1 MISSILYLILDKSI
15 VIFERIFMQE
25 VIQVNVLSR
34 DDDEEIK
41 IYELES
47 LINTAGGKPV
57 AFVSQIV
64 NKVNPRYYIGK
75 GKLEEIRDLAEK
87 YEVKTVIFDV
97 ELSASQLYNLEE
109 ELKIKVVDWT
119 SLILDIF
126 AMRANT
132 REAKLKIKLA
142 QLKYQLPRIN
152 KWFDYLSRQA
162 GGIGTRGPGETML
175 ETDRRAIVR
184 DIKYLEKALKDIE
197 KTKRLNRKSRDGI
210 YNISL
215 VGYTNAG
222 KSTILNGMM
231 ELFGS
236 DKFVYSDDLLFATL
250 DTSTRRLDFSNTKVT
265 LTDTVGFIDNL
276 SKELNDSFLTTLE
289 EIRFADML
297 LIVINASSNVE
308 GQIKAIE
315 DSLKEIDIDD
325 KEILYVFNKMDLVKD
340 DTAVSL
346 YKRDYDRL
354 FISAHRDEDLVL
366 LKETIVKT
374 IKKDYKLVDL
384 HIPFSDGAILDY
396 FCTNYDILETEYD
409 SIGTKIRLEINKGDY
424 DKYGSYIEK

>member
-34 DDDEEIK
+34 EDDEEIK

-132 REAKLKIKLA
+132 KEARLKIKLA

-289 EIRFADML
+289 EIRFSDML

-308 GQIKAIE
+308 GQIKTIE

-340 DTAVSL
+340 NTAVSL
-346 YKRDYDRL
+346 YKRDYDRI

-366 LKETIVKT
+366 LKETIVKA
-374 IKKDYKLVDL
+374 IKKDYKMVDL
-384 HIPFSDGAILDY
+384 HIPFADGAILDY

-409 SIGTKIRLEINKGDY
+409 SIGTKIKLEINKGDY
-424 DKYGSYIEK
+424 DKYGSYIDK

>member
-1 MISSILYLILDKSI
+1 
-15 VIFERIFMQE
+15 MQE

-57 AFVSQIV
+57 AFVSQV
-64 NKVNPRYYIGK
+64 VTKVNPRFYIGK
-75 GKLEEIRDLAEK
+75 GKLEEIRELAENL
-87 YEVKTVIFDV
+87 EVKTVIFDV
-97 ELSASQLYNLEE
+97 ELSPSQLYNLEE
-109 ELKIKVVDWT
+109 ELKLKVVDWT

-126 AMRANT
+126 AQRAHT
-132 REAKLKIKLA
+132 REARLKIKLA

-152 KWFDYLSRQA
+152 KWFSYLSRQA

-184 DIKYLEKALKDIE
+184 DIKSLEKSLKDIE
-197 KTKRLNRKSRDGI
+197 KTKVTNRKSRESSF
-210 YNISL
+210 NISL

-231 ELFGS
+231 NLFGS
-236 DKFVYSDDLLFATL
+236 EKFVYSDDLLFATL

-289 EIRFADML
+289 EIKFADML
-297 LIVINASSNVE
+297 LIVINSSSNID
-308 GQIKAIE
+308 GQIKTIE
-315 DSLKEIDIDD
+315 NSLDEINLEEKEII
-325 KEILYVFNKMDLVKD
+325 YVFNKIDLVD
-340 DTAVSL
+340 DMTAVSL
-346 YKRDYDRL
+346 YKRDYERI
-354 FISAHRDEDLVL
+354 FISAHKNEDLIR
-366 LKETIVKT
+366 LKDEIVKV
-374 IKKDYKLVDL
+374 IKEDYTRVKM
-384 HIPFSDGAILDY
+384 HISFSEGAVLDY
-396 FCTNYDILETEYD
+396 MMTNYDILETEYD
-409 SIGTKIRLEINKGDY
+409 SDGTNITFEINKEDY
-424 DKYGSYIEK
+424 AKFNKNIIR

>member
-1 MISSILYLILDKSI
+1 
-15 VIFERIFMQE
+15 MQE

-57 AFVSQIV
+57 AFVSQV
-64 NKVNPRYYIGK
+64 VTKVNPRFYIGK
-75 GKLEEIRDLAEK
+75 GKLEEIRELAENL
-87 YEVKTVIFDV
+87 EVKTVIFDV
-97 ELSASQLYNLEE
+97 ELSPSQLYNLEE
-109 ELKIKVVDWT
+109 ELKLKVVDWT

-126 AMRANT
+126 AQRAHT
-132 REAKLKIKLA
+132 REARLKIKLA

-152 KWFDYLSRQA
+152 KWFSYLSRQA

-184 DIKYLEKALKDIE
+184 DIKSLERSLKDIE
-197 KTKRLNRKSRDGI
+197 KTKVTNRKSRESSF
-210 YNISL
+210 NISL

-231 ELFGS
+231 NLFGS
-236 DKFVYSDDLLFATL
+236 EKFVYSDDLLFATL

-289 EIRFADML
+289 EIKFADML
-297 LIVINASSNVE
+297 LIVINSSSNID
-308 GQIKAIE
+308 GQIKTIE
-315 DSLKEIDIDD
+315 NSLDEINLEEKEII
-325 KEILYVFNKMDLVKD
+325 YVFNKIDLVD
-340 DTAVSL
+340 DMTAVSL
-346 YKRDYDRL
+346 YKRDYERI
-354 FISAHRDEDLVL
+354 FISAHKNEDLIR
-366 LKETIVKT
+366 LKDEIVKV
-374 IKKDYKLVDL
+374 IKEDYTRVKM
-384 HIPFSDGAILDY
+384 HISFSEGAVLDY
-396 FCTNYDILETEYD
+396 MMTNYDILETEYD
-409 SIGTKIRLEINKGDY
+409 SDGTNITFEINKEDY
-424 DKYGSYIEK
+424 AKFNKYIIR

>member
-1 MISSILYLILDKSI
+1 
-15 VIFERIFMQE
+15 MQE
-25 VIQVNVLSR
+25 VIQVNVLDK

-47 LINTAGGKPV
+47 LINTAGGKSV
-57 AFVSQIV
+57 AFVSQV
-64 NKVNPRYYIGK
+64 VSKVNPRYYIGK

-87 YEVKTVIFDV
+87 LEVKTIIFDV

-109 ELKIKVVDWT
+109 ELKLKVVDWT

-126 AMRANT
+126 AQRAHT
-132 REAKLKIKLA
+132 KEARLKIKLA

-152 KWFDYLSRQA
+152 KWFAYLSRQA

-175 ETDRRAIVR
+175 ETDRRAIER
-184 DIKYLEKALKDIE
+184 DIRSLEKALKDIE
-197 KTKRLNRKSRDGI
+197 KTKRINRKSRDNI

-231 ELFGS
+231 KLFGTE
-236 DKFVYSDDLLFATL
+236 KYVYSDDLLFATL

-289 EIRFADML
+289 EIKFADML
-297 LIVINASSNVE
+297 LIVIDASNNIE
-308 GQIKAIE
+308 GQISTIDKSLDEIE
-315 DSLKEIDIDD
+315 MDD
-325 KEILYVFNKMDLVKD
+325 KEIIYVFNKMDKLED
-340 DTAVSL
+340 STAASL
-346 YKRDYDRL
+346 YKRDYERI
-354 FISAHRDEDLVL
+354 FISAKDDCDLQRLKDE
-366 LKETIVKT
+366 IVKV
-374 IKKDYKLVDL
+374 IKSEYREVLM
-384 HIPFSDGAILDY
+384 HIPFEKGRVLDY
-396 FCTNYDILETEYD
+396 FMTNYDILETNYD
-409 SIGTKIRLEINKGDY
+409 ENGTIIKLEISKGDFY
-424 DKYGSYIEK
+424 KYESYIS

>member
-1 MISSILYLILDKSI
+1 
-15 VIFERIFMQE
+15 MQE
-25 VIQVNVLSR
+25 VIQVNVLGK

-47 LINTAGGKPV
+47 LINTAGGKSV
-57 AFVSQIV
+57 AFVSQV
-64 NKVNPRYYIGK
+64 VTKVNPRFYIGK
-75 GKLEEIRDLAEK
+75 GKLEEIRDLADK
-87 YEVKTVIFDV
+87 LEVKTIIFDV

-109 ELKIKVVDWT
+109 ELKLKVVDWT

-126 AMRANT
+126 ARRAHT
-132 REAKLKIKLA
+132 KEASLKIKLA

-152 KWFDYLSRQA
+152 KWFAYLSRQA

-175 ETDRRAIVR
+175 ETDRRAIER
-184 DIKYLEKALKDIE
+184 DIRSLEKALKDVE
-197 KTKRLNRKSRDGI
+197 KTKRLNRKSRDST

-231 ELFGS
+231 KLFGS
-236 DKFVYSDDLLFATL
+236 EKYVYSDDLLFATL

-289 EIRFADML
+289 EIKFADML
-297 LIVINASSNVE
+297 LIVIDSSNNIE
-308 GQIKAIE
+308 GQISTIDKSLSEIE
-315 DSLKEIDIDD
+315 MDD
-325 KEILYVFNKMDLVKD
+325 KEIIYVFNKMDKVKD

-346 YKRDYDRL
+346 YKRDYERI
-354 FISAHRDEDLVL
+354 FISAKDDNDLES
-366 LKETIVKT
+366 LKEVIVKV
-374 IKKDYKLVDL
+374 IKEDYKQVRM
-384 HIPFSDGAILDY
+384 HIPFSKGSVLDY
-396 FCTNYDILETEYD
+396 FMTNYDILKTDYD
-409 SIGTKIRLEINKGDY
+409 NEGTIIDLEISKGDY
-424 DKYGSYIEK
+424 GKYESYINK

>member
-1 MISSILYLILDKSI
+1 
-15 VIFERIFMQE
+15 MQE
-25 VIQVNVLSR
+25 VIQVNVLDK

-47 LINTAGGKPV
+47 LINTAGGKSV
-57 AFVSQIV
+57 AFVSQV
-64 NKVNPRYYIGK
+64 VSKVNPRYYIGK

-87 YEVKTVIFDV
+87 LEFKTIIFDV

-109 ELKIKVVDWT
+109 ELKLKVVDWT

-126 AMRANT
+126 AQRAHT
-132 REAKLKIKLA
+132 KEARLKIKLA

-152 KWFDYLSRQA
+152 KWFAYLSRQA

-175 ETDRRAIVR
+175 ETDRRAIER
-184 DIKYLEKALKDIE
+184 DIRSLEKALKDIE
-197 KTKRLNRKSRDGI
+197 KTKRINRKSRDNI

-231 ELFGS
+231 KLFGTE
-236 DKFVYSDDLLFATL
+236 KYVYSDDLLFATL

-289 EIRFADML
+289 EIKFADML
-297 LIVINASSNVE
+297 LIVIDASNNID
-308 GQIKAIE
+308 GQISTIDKSLNEIE
-315 DSLKEIDIDD
+315 MDD
-325 KEILYVFNKMDLVKD
+325 KEVIYVFNKMDKVED
-340 DTAVSL
+340 STAASL
-346 YKRDYDRL
+346 YKRDYERI
-354 FISAHRDEDLVL
+354 FISAKDDCDLQRLKDE
-366 LKETIVKT
+366 IVKV
-374 IKKDYKLVDL
+374 IKSEYREVVM
-384 HIPFSDGAILDY
+384 HIPFEKGRVLDY
-396 FCTNYDILETEYD
+396 FMTNYDILETNYD
-409 SIGTKIRLEINKGDY
+409 ENGTIIKLEISKGDFG
-424 DKYGSYIEK
+424 KYESYIS

>member
-1 MISSILYLILDKSI
+1 
-15 VIFERIFMQE
+15 MQE
-25 VIQVNVLSR
+25 VIQVNVLDK

-47 LINTAGGKPV
+47 LINTAGGKSV
-57 AFVSQIV
+57 AFVSQV
-64 NKVNPRYYIGK
+64 VSKVNPRYYIGK

-87 YEVKTVIFDV
+87 LEVKTIIFDV

-109 ELKIKVVDWT
+109 ELKLKVVDWT

-126 AMRANT
+126 AQRAHT
-132 REAKLKIKLA
+132 KEARLKIKLA

-152 KWFDYLSRQA
+152 KWFAYLSRQA

-175 ETDRRAIVR
+175 ETDRRAIER
-184 DIKYLEKALKDIE
+184 DIRSLEKALKDIE
-197 KTKRLNRKSRDGI
+197 KTKRINRKSRDNI

-231 ELFGS
+231 KLFGTE
-236 DKFVYSDDLLFATL
+236 KYVYSDDLLFATL

-289 EIRFADML
+289 EIKFDDML
-297 LIVINASSNVE
+297 LIVIDTSNNID
-308 GQIKAIE
+308 GQISTIDKSLDEIE
-315 DSLKEIDIDD
+315 MDD
-325 KEILYVFNKMDLVKD
+325 KEIIYVFNKMDKVED
-340 DTAVSL
+340 STAASL
-346 YKRDYDRL
+346 YKRDYERI
-354 FISAHRDEDLVL
+354 FISAKDDCDLQRLKDE
-366 LKETIVKT
+366 IVKV
-374 IKKDYKLVDL
+374 IKSEYREVVM
-384 HIPFSDGAILDY
+384 HIPFEKGRVLDY
-396 FCTNYDILETEYD
+396 FMTNYDILETNYD
-409 SIGTKIRLEINKGDY
+409 ENGTIIKLEISKGDFY
-424 DKYGSYIEK
+424 KYESYIS